1 MAQANTH
8 ADRHDTTRDY
18 RVISTDGHTIEPP
31 HMWETY
37 MPARFHDRMPKLV
50 KDPKG
55 GDAWE
60 LIPGA
65 PPMPLGLV
73 ANRGQYGKRY
83 EDLEWYGDTYD
94 KINAGAFDG
103 KTRLQEQDVDGVD
116 AEVLYPSQ
124 RTMGTFMAQ
133 PDDDYHLA
141 GVEAYNQW
149 MHDEFMA
156 ADPSRLFGLYQ
167 MPAVDVQTSVSKL
180 KEAKALGYHGV
191 ILSAWP
197 SGNPSLSDEDDAF
210 WQTAEQEQLPIHIH
224 VGLNQAGGRQKG
236 AAREARTEAKA
247 PSFLTHLPD
256 LKTMGGHVGGAS
268 QWMSELIYAEIF
280 DRFPGLTV
288 VAAETG
294 AGWIP
299 NFLEHM
305 NDHWWRNRT
314 WTGSN
319 LRLLPSDYF
328 HRNFRVT
335 FIRERFAV
343 DVRHWIGVDNMM
355 WSNDYPH
362 HRHDWPYSRRIIDE
376 TMAGIPADERYKLV
390 CGNAKRLYGLT

>member
-1 MAQANTH
+1 MATQ
-8 ADRHDTTRDY
+8 RY
-18 RVISTDGHTIEPP
+18 EIISTDGHTIEPP

-37 MPARFHDRMPKLV
+37 LPKQFHDRMPRLV

-60 LIPGA
+60 LYPGA

-73 ANRGQYGKRY
+73 ANRGTWGKRY
-83 EDLEWYGDTYD
+83 EELEWYGDTYD
-94 KINAGAFDG
+94 TINAGAFDG
-103 KTRLQEQDVDGVD
+103 KTRLEEQAFDGVD

-156 ADPSRLFGLYQ
+156 ADPARLIGLYQ
-167 MPAVDVQTSVSKL
+167 LPAVDTQTSVSKL
-180 KEAKALGYHGV
+180 KEAKGLGYKGV

-197 SGNPSLSDEDDAF
+197 SGNPSLSADDDPF
-210 WQTAEQEQLPIHIH
+210 WETAEAEGMPIHIH
-224 VGLNQAGGRQKG
+224 VGLSQAGGRQKG
-236 AAREARTEAKA
+236 AAREARTPDKA
-247 PSFLTHLPD
+247 PAFLSRLPD
-256 LKTMGGHVGGAS
+256 LKTMGGAVAGAS
-268 QWMSELIYAEIF
+268 AWISELIYSEMF
-280 DRFPGLTV
+280 DRFPGLTI

-314 WTGSN
+314 WTGSK
-319 LRLLPSDYF
+319 LELLPSDYW
-328 HRNFRVT
+328 HRNFKVT

-343 DVRHWIGVDNMM
+343 EVRHWIGVDTMM

-376 TMAGIPADERYKLV
+376 TMAGIPADEKRKLV
-390 CGNAKRLYGLT
+390 RDNAAALYGLG